1 MFQVLKGLTLLVL
14 CATVVSAQSSKKKPI
29 EGAWKVTE
37 IVVTGANASNVAN
50 PQPGLII
57 FARKH
62 YSVMWVPGNQPRS
75 LFKGESPTDEEKIA
89 AYDSFVA
96 NSGTYEVTGA
106 TLTLHPMVA
115 RSPNFM
121 AGGVSKSQLRIE
133 GTTLWLTQKN
143 TDLSLRTGNGV
154 APSSG
159 PVSETRLK
167 LSRVE

>member
-1 MFQVLKGLTLLVL
+1 MFRILNVLTFLIL

-37 IVVTGANASNVAN
+37 IVVTGADPSSVPN

-57 FARKH
+57 FTKTH

-75 LFKGESPTDEEKIA
+75 LFKGEGPTDQEKIA

-96 NSGTYEVTGA
+96 NSGTYEVAGA
-106 TLTLHPMVA
+106 TITLHPMVA

-121 AGGVSKSQLRIE
+121 AGGVSKFQLRIE

-159 PVSETRLK
+159 PASETRLK

>member
-1 MFQVLKGLTLLVL
+1 MFRILKGLTLLVL
-14 CATVVSAQSSKKKPI
+14 CTIVVSAQSSTKKPI

-37 IVVTGANASNVAN
+37 IVVTGENESNVPN

-57 FARKH
+57 FTQKH
-62 YSVMWVPGNQPRS
+62 YSAMWVPGNQPRT
-75 LFKGESPTDEEKIA
+75 LFKGDVPTNEEKIA

-96 NSGTYEVTGA
+96 NSGTYEVDGA

-121 AGGVSKSQLRIE
+121 AGGVSKYQLRIE

-143 TDLSLRTGNGV
+143 TDLSVRSGDRV

-159 PVSETRLK
+159 PVSEIRLK
-167 LSRVE
+167 FSRVE

>member
-1 MFQVLKGLTLLVL
+1 MFRMLKGLTLMVL
-14 CATVVSAQSSKKKPI
+14 CTTIVSAQSSTKKPI
-29 EGAWKVTE
+29 EGVWRVTE
-37 IVVTGANASNVAN
+37 IVVTGEDASNVPN

-57 FARKH
+57 FTQKH

-75 LFKGESPTDEEKIA
+75 LFIGQNPTNDEKIA

-96 NSGTYEVTGA
+96 NSGSYEVAEGI
-106 TLTLHPMVA
+106 LTLHPMVA

-121 AGGVSKSQLRIE
+121 AGGVSKNQLRIE
-133 GTTLWLTQKN
+133 GTTMWLTQKN
-143 TDLSLRTGNGV
+143 TDLSLRTGDRV

-159 PVSETRLK
+159 PASETRLK

>member
-1 MFQVLKGLTLLVL
+1 MFRILKGLTLLVL
-14 CATVVSAQSSKKKPI
+14 CATVVSAQSSRKKPI

-37 IVVTGANASNVAN
+37 IVVTGANASNVPN

-57 FARKH
+57 FAQKH

-75 LFKGESPTDEEKIA
+75 LFKGEDPTNEEKIA

-96 NSGTYEVTGA
+96 NSGTYEVDGA

-121 AGGVSKSQLRIE
+121 AGGVSKLQLRIE

-143 TDLSLRTGNGV
+143 TDVRIRTENGV

-159 PVSETRLK
+159 PASETRWK

>member
-29 EGAWKVTE
+29 EGTWKVTE

-75 LFKGESPTDEEKIA
+75 LFKGENPTDEEKIA

-143 TDLSLRTGNGV
+143 TDISIRTGDRV

-159 PVSETRLK
+159 PASETRLK
-167 LSRVE
+167 LTRVE

>member
-1 MFQVLKGLTLLVL
+1 MFRILNGLTLLVL
-14 CATVVSAQSSKKKPI
+14 CTTVVSAQSSTKKGI

-37 IVVTGANASNVAN
+37 IVVTGADASNVPN
-50 PQPGLII
+50 PQPGLMI
-57 FARKH
+57 FTRKH
-62 YSVMWVPGNQPRS
+62 YSVMWIPGNQPRS
-75 LFKGESPTDEEKIA
+75 LFKGEGPTNEEKIE

-96 NSGTYEVTGA
+96 NSGTYELAGA

-121 AGGVSKSQLRIE
+121 AGGVSKLQLRIE

-143 TDLSLRTGNGV
+143 SDLSIPTGNGV
-154 APSSG
+154 ATSSG
-159 PVSETRLK
+159 PASETRWK

>member
-1 MFQVLKGLTLLVL
+1 MFRILKSLTLLVL
-14 CATVVSAQSSKKKPI
+14 CTTAVTAQTTKKKPI

-37 IVVTGANASNVAN
+37 IVVTGTDASTVAN

-75 LFKGESPTDEEKIA
+75 LFKGEDPTNEEKIA

-96 NSGTYEVTGA
+96 NSGTYEVAGA

-121 AGGVSKSQLRIE
+121 AGGVAKIQLRIE

-143 TDLSLRTGNGV
+143 TDISVRTGDRV

-159 PVSETRLK
+159 LASETRLK
-167 LSRVE
+167 LTRVE

>member
-1 MFQVLKGLTLLVL
+1 MFRILKGLTLLVL
-14 CATVVSAQSSKKKPI
+14 CTTVVSAQSSTKKPI

-37 IVVTGANASNVAN
+37 IVVTGASASKVPN
-50 PQPGLII
+50 PQPGLFI
-57 FARKH
+57 FAQKH

-75 LFKGESPTDEEKIA
+75 LFKGEDPTDEEKIA

-96 NSGTYEVTGA
+96 NSGTYEVAGA

-121 AGGVSKSQLRIE
+121 AGGVSKFQLRIE

-159 PVSETRLK
+159 PASETRLK

>member
-1 MFQVLKGLTLLVL
+1 MFQIRKGPPLGVRAKT
-14 CATVVSAQSSKKKPI
+14 AVSAQSSTKKPI

-37 IVVTGANASNVAN
+37 IVVTGTDASNVAN

-75 LFKGESPTDEEKIA
+75 LFKGEDPTNEEKVA
-89 AYDSFVA
+89 AYDSFIA
-96 NSGTYEVTGA
+96 NSGTYEVEGA

-121 AGGVSKSQLRIE
+121 AGGVSKYQLRIE

-143 TDLSLRTGNGV
+143 TDLSLRTGDRV

-159 PVSETRLK
+159 PASETRLK
-167 LSRVE
+167 LTRVE

>member
-1 MFQVLKGLTLLVL
+1 MFRILKGLTLLVL
-14 CATVVSAQSSKKKPI
+14 CTTVVSAQSSTKKPI
-29 EGAWKVTE
+29 EGVWKVTE

-50 PQPGLII
+50 PQPGLFI
-57 FARKH
+57 FAQKH

-75 LFKGESPTDEEKIA
+75 LFKGESPTDQEKIA

-96 NSGTYEVTGA
+96 NSGTYEVDGA

-143 TDLSLRTGNGV
+143 TDVIVRTGNPA
-154 APSSG
+154 APSS
-159 PVSETRLK
+159 SETRLK

>member
-1 MFQVLKGLTLLVL
+1 MFRILKGLTLLVL
-14 CATVVSAQSSKKKPI
+14 CTTVVSAQSSKKKPI

-37 IVVTGANASNVAN
+37 IVVTGAGASNVPN

-75 LFKGESPTDEEKIA
+75 LFTGEDPTDQEKIA

-96 NSGTYEVTGA
+96 NSGTYEVAGA

-121 AGGVSKSQLRIE
+121 AGGASKFQLRIE

-143 TDLSLRTGNGV
+143 TDLSLRAGNRV

>member
-1 MFQVLKGLTLLVL
+1 MVL
-14 CATVVSAQSSKKKPI
+14 CTTIVSAQSSTKKSI
-29 EGAWKVTE
+29 EGVWKVTE
-37 IVVTGANASNVAN
+37 IVVTGEDASSVPN

-57 FARKH
+57 FTQKH

-75 LFKGESPTDEEKIA
+75 LFKGENPTNEEKIA

-96 NSGTYEVTGA
+96 NSGTYEVAEG

-121 AGGVSKSQLRIE
+121 GGGISKNQLRIE

-143 TDLSLRTGNGV
+143 TDLSFRIGDRV

-159 PVSETRLK
+159 PASETRLK

>member
-1 MFQVLKGLTLLVL
+1 MFRILKSLMLLVL
-14 CATVVSAQSSKKKPI
+14 CTTVVSAQSSTKKPI

-37 IVVTGANASNVAN
+37 IVVTGANASNVPN

-57 FARKH
+57 FAQKH
-62 YSVMWVPGNQPRS
+62 YSAMWVPGNQPRS
-75 LFKGESPTDEEKIA
+75 LFKGEDPTDQEKIA

-96 NSGTYEVTGA
+96 NSGTYEVAGT

-121 AGGVSKSQLRIE
+121 AGGVSKYELRIE

-143 TDLSLRTGNGV
+143 TDLSLRTGDRV

-159 PVSETRLK
+159 PASETRLK
-167 LSRVE
+167 LTRVE

>member
-37 IVVTGANASNVAN
+37 IVVSGANASNVAN

>member
-1 MFQVLKGLTLLVL
+1 MFRIMTGLTLLVL
-14 CATVVSAQSSKKKPI
+14 CTTVISAQGSKKKRI

-37 IVVTGANASNVAN
+37 IVVTGADTANVPNA
-50 PQPGLII
+50 QPGLII

-62 YSVMWVPGNQPRS
+62 YSAMWVPGNQPRS
-75 LFKGESPTDEEKIA
+75 LFKGEDPTDQEKIA

-96 NSGTYEVTGA
+96 NSGTYEVAGA

-121 AGGVSKSQLRIE
+121 AGGVSKYQMRIE

-143 TDLSLRTGNGV
+143 TDLSFRIGDRV

-159 PVSETRLK
+159 PANEIRLK

>member
-1 MFQVLKGLTLLVL
+1 MFRLLKGLTLMVL
-14 CATVVSAQSSKKKPI
+14 CTTIVSAQSSTKKSI
-29 EGAWKVTE
+29 EGVWKVTE
-37 IVVTGANASNVAN
+37 IVVTGEDASNVPN

-57 FARKH
+57 FTQKH

-75 LFKGESPTDEEKIA
+75 LFKGENPTNEEKIA
-89 AYDSFVA
+89 AYDSLVA
-96 NSGTYEVTGA
+96 NSGTYEIAEG

-121 AGGVSKSQLRIE
+121 AGGVSKNQLRIE

-143 TDLSLRTGNGV
+143 TDLSLRIGDRV

-159 PVSETRLK
+159 PAGETRLK

>member
-1 MFQVLKGLTLLVL
+1 MFRILESLTLLVL
-14 CATVVSAQSSKKKPI
+14 CITAVSAQSSIKKPI

-37 IVVTGANASNVAN
+37 IVVTGTDASTVAN

-62 YSVMWVPGNQPRS
+62 YSVMWIPGNQPRS
-75 LFKGESPTDEEKIA
+75 LFKGEDPTNEEKIA

-96 NSGTYEVTGA
+96 NSGTYEVAGA

-133 GTTLWLTQKN
+133 GKTLWLTQKN
-143 TDLSLRTGNGV
+143 TDISIRTGDRV

-159 PVSETRLK
+159 PASETRVK
-167 LSRVE
+167 LTRVE

>member
-1 MFQVLKGLTLLVL
+1 MFRLLKGLTLMVIY
-14 CATVVSAQSSKKKPI
+14 TTIVSAQSSTKKSI
-29 EGAWKVTE
+29 EGVWKVTE
-37 IVVTGANASNVAN
+37 IVVTGDASNVPN

-57 FARKH
+57 FTRKH

-75 LFKGESPTDEEKIA
+75 LFKGENPTNEEKIA

-96 NSGTYEVTGA
+96 NSGTYEVADG

-115 RSPNFM
+115 RSPNFA
-121 AGGVSKSQLRIE
+121 AGGVSKNQMRIE

-143 TDLSLRTGNGV
+143 TDLSLRIGDNV
-154 APSSG
+154 VPSSG
-159 PVSETRLK
+159 PASETRLK

>member
-1 MFQVLKGLTLLVL
+1 MFRRLKGLTLLVL
-14 CATVVSAQSSKKKPI
+14 CTTAVSAQSSAKNPI

-37 IVVTGANASNVAN
+37 IVVTGTDASNVAN

-75 LFKGESPTDEEKIA
+75 LFKGEDPTNEEKIA

-96 NSGTYEVTGA
+96 NSGTYEVAGA

-121 AGGVSKSQLRIE
+121 AGGVSKFQLRIE

-143 TDLSLRTGNGV
+143 TDLSLRAGDRV
-154 APSSG
+154 VPSSG
-159 PVSETRLK
+159 PASETRMK

>member
-1 MFQVLKGLTLLVL
+1 MFRMLKGLTLLVL
-14 CATVVSAQSSKKKPI
+14 CTVVSAQSSTKKPI
-29 EGAWKVTE
+29 EGVWKVTE

-50 PQPGLII
+50 PQPGLFI
-57 FARKH
+57 FAQKH

-75 LFKGESPTDEEKIA
+75 LFKGESPTDQEKIA

-96 NSGTYEVTGA
+96 NSGTYEVDGA
-106 TLTLHPMVA
+106 TLTLHPVVA

-143 TDLSLRTGNGV
+143 TDVIVRTGDTA

-159 PVSETRLK
+159 PASETRLK

>member
-1 MFQVLKGLTLLVL
+1 MFRILKGLTLLVV
-14 CATVVSAQSSKKKPI
+14 CTTVVSAQSSTKKPI
-29 EGAWKVTE
+29 AGAWKVTE
-37 IVVTGANASNVAN
+37 IVVTGTDAANVAN

-62 YSVMWVPGNQPRS
+62 YSVMWVSGNQPRS
-75 LFKGESPTDEEKIA
+75 LFKGEDPTSEEKIA

-96 NSGTYEVTGA
+96 NSGTYEVAGE
-106 TLTLHPMVA
+106 TLTLQPMVA

-121 AGGVSKSQLRIE
+121 AGGVTKIQLRIE

-143 TDLSLRTGNGV
+143 TDISIRTGNRV

-159 PVSETRLK
+159 PASETRLK
-167 LSRVE
+167 LTRVE

>member
-1 MFQVLKGLTLLVL
+1 MFRLLKGLTLMVL
-14 CATVVSAQSSKKKPI
+14 CATAVSAQSSTKKPI
-29 EGAWKVTE
+29 EGAWKVIE
-37 IVVTGANASNVAN
+37 IVVTGHNASNIPN
-50 PQPGLII
+50 PQPGLIL
-57 FARKH
+57 FTQKH

-75 LFKGESPTDEEKIA
+75 LFKGEGPTDQEKIA

-96 NSGTYEVTGA
+96 NSGTYELAGT
-106 TLTLHPMVA
+106 TLTFHPMVS

-121 AGGVSKSQLRIE
+121 AGGVSKSEVRIE

-143 TDLSLRTGNGV
+143 TDLSRRTGDRV

-159 PVSETRLK
+159 PASETRIK

>member
-1 MFQVLKGLTLLVL
+1 MFRILKGLTLLVL
-14 CATVVSAQSSKKKPI
+14 CTTVISAQSSTKKTI

-37 IVVTGANASNVAN
+37 IVVTGTDASNVAN

-75 LFKGESPTDEEKIA
+75 LFKGEDPTNEEKIA

-96 NSGTYEVTGA
+96 NSGTYEVAGT

-121 AGGVSKSQLRIE
+121 AGGVSRVQLRIE

-143 TDLSLRTGNGV
+143 TDLSLRIGNRV

-159 PVSETRLK
+159 PASETRLK
-167 LSRVE
+167 LTRVE